1 MKKRA
6 FVRYSKQGKIVPG
19 SLILTS
25 GSFPSGP
32 STWNEV
38 PADLCCTTS
47 IYPPNPGSYTVT
59 VQNQYE
65 GAVPALRFA
74 EATKEFIKTQ
84 GYSYKDILL
93 STDVCSDDVN
103 AVEHIDNLGQTS
115 AQQSS
120 FLGPFFGAGLA
131 GYPHTGVLG
140 LQAWASH
147 ITANGALFL
156 VNMPHIGISQAG
168 NVGRMWRKGKT
179 QAQSLTDNTCGAVVT
194 AAQWVMTNLA
204 SGPTPVRGAGVFA
217 NNDQYFTLATILWAN
232 RATLCSAPYNFVL
245 DSTKYGAGVKL
256 ATEYIRV
263 ASNTFLTGG
272 SGIVAANVGTNVDV
286 FYCSGTFINVD
297 HGYNA
302 YVDVISFKKYNSLT
316 GWTDLTTAFLN
327 SL

>member
-19 SLILTS
+19 SLILTG
-25 GSFPSGP
+25 GSYPQGP

-47 IYPPNPGSYTVT
+47 IHPPNPASYTIT
-59 VQNQYE
+59 VQSEYAD
-65 GAVPALRFA
+65 AVPALRFA
-74 EATKEFIKTQ
+74 EAAKEFIKTQ
-84 GYSYKDILL
+84 GYSYKDVLL

-103 AVEHIDNLGQTS
+103 AVEHVDNLGQTS

-140 LQAWASH
+140 LQAWGSH
-147 ITANGALFL
+147 ITADGALFL

-179 QAQSLTDNTCGAVVT
+179 QAQSLTDNTCGAVAT
-194 AAQWVMTNLA
+194 AATWVINNA
-204 SGPTPVRGAGVFA
+204 SAPVYNTGVFN
-217 NNDQYFTLATILWAN
+217 NNDQFYKLCVILRVFRATILA
-232 RATLCSAPYNFVL
+232 SYNFIATPSL
-245 DSTKYGAGVKL
+245 YGACMKYC
-256 ATEYIRV
+256 TEQIRI

-272 SGIVAANVGTNVDV
+272 SGIVGANVGFNVDV

-297 HGYNA
+297 DGYNA
-302 YVDVISFKKYNSLT
+302 YVKVTSFKKYNST
-316 GWTDLTTAFLN
+316 SGWTDLTTQFLN
-327 SL
+327 IL

>member
-25 GSFPSGP
+25 GSFPQGS

-47 IYPPNPGSYTVT
+47 VFPPNPGSYTVT
-59 VQNQYE
+59 VQDEYE
-65 GAVPALRFA
+65 GAVSALRFA

-103 AVEHIDNLGQTS
+103 AIELVGNLGQTS

-131 GYPHTGVLG
+131 GFPHTGVLG

-156 VNMPHIGISQAG
+156 INTPHIGISQAG

-179 QAQSLTDNTCGAVVT
+179 QAESLTDNTCGAVVT

-204 SGPTPVRGAGVFA
+204 GGPAPVRGAGVFA
-217 NNDQYFTLATILWAN
+217 NNDQYFTLATILWAD

-245 DSTKYGAGVKL
+245 NPLVYGAGVKL

-263 ASNTFLTGG
+263 ASDTFLTGA
-272 SGIVAANVGTNVDV
+272 SGIVGANVGTNVDV
-286 FYCSGTFINVD
+286 FYCSGTFINTD
-297 HGYNA
+297 YGYNA
-302 YVDVISFKKYNSLT
+302 YVNVNSFKKYNST
-316 GWTDLTTAFLN
+316 SGWTDLTVQFQSIL
-327 SL
+327 